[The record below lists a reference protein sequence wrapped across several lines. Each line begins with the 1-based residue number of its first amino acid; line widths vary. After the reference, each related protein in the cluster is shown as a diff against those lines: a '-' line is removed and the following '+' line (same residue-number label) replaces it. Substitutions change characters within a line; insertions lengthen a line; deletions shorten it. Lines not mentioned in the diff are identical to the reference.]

1 MKPTFKKLIPMC
13 LLILIPIAC
22 KEAPLKDLEKGAQE
36 AMEDARRKAKE
47 WGGLSEEELKK
58 IWAIEYKTIKV
69 MHSDP
74 AVLNEKLNELGKER
88 WDCYHVSEDGQG
100 KVFYLKRR
108 KSNAVR
114 YLTDLLRLGS
124 WVF

>member
-1 MKPTFKKLIPMC
+1 MRPTFKKLIPWYF
-13 LLILIPIAC
+13 LIAIPVAC
-22 KEAPLKDLEKGAQE
+22 KETPLNDLKKGAQE
-36 AMEDARRKAKE
+36 AMEDAKVKARE
-47 WGGLSEEELKK
+47 WRELSEEELQK

-69 MHSDP
+69 TQSD
-74 AVLNEKLNELGKER
+74 LTELDKKLNELGKER
-88 WDCYHVSEDGQG
+88 WDCYHVSEDREG

-124 WVF
+124 LAF